1 MNVHTEAK
9 AAIKPLKYIKAN
21 NQITEVVIS
30 YDDFLRLGQLPEEQ
44 IRYPHEVVTAH
55 AIDGLSLLAAWRR
68 YLNVSQVQLADKLGV
83 SKPWIAQLE
92 KANDTKISTLKR
104 VADALGI
111 QFEQLL
117 PIEETD

>member
-83 SKPWIAQLE
+83 SQPWIAQLE